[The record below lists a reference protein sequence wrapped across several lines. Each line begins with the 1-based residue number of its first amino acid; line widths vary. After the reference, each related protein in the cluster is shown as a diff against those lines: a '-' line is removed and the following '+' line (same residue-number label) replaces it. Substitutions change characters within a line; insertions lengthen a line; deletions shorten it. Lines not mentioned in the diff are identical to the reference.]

1 MACIGSCCRDSQL
14 EAYASVHSFAILDP
28 LRPALRHMQVADAA
42 GIGGQLMTVADAKTA
57 IRQLVADFKA
67 NAAAASAEEVST
79 AYYFCAEYD

>member
-1 MACIGSCCRDSQL
+1 
-14 EAYASVHSFAILDP
+14 
-28 LRPALRHMQVADAA
+28 MQVADAA
-42 GIGGQLMTVADAKTA
+42 GIGGQLMTIADAKTA